1 MRARGILGR
10 SKRWIGG
17 SIHRFLFENDYLRDE
32 YFTTSYMVPQRLL
45 LCIRVVLF
53 FYCLAV
59 LATNLSI
66 NIVHEAGWS
75 WAVYFTTLTYIG
87 IAMYYWFAAYNTARC
102 LLKHRRVSRGSVA
115 GRTISHPTPLP
126 PDQLVL
132 LAAASNRV
140 FGTPASLVPV
150 DGRAGYRETGLD
162 RVRLLRLDTYHANE
176 SQTNSEVSETVQDMS
191 PLGDISVH
199 SEVDITASTKI
210 SEQPARSAAHQ
221 LSLATQW
228 ILYELF
234 ACYAPLVSI
243 IYWSILF
250 PTQPAMDTA
259 ADMWTS
265 VSMHALNTVLMGLEV
280 LVFARSP
287 FRWTHVSVA
296 LSAMLVYLGL
306 VYMMVGLYDFYV
318 YPFFSVQY
326 FGAGGV
332 AVFCVLLLDV
342 AAISWVVLLMIHHW
356 RDKAYPRKWPPVQCT
371 PIAA

>member
-10 SKRWIGG
+10 SKRWIGD
-17 SIHRFLFENDYLRDE
+17 SIHRFLFENAYLRDE
-32 YFTTSYMVPQRLL
+32 YFTTSYIVPQRLL
-45 LCIRVVLF
+45 LCIRIVLF

-66 NIVHEAGWS
+66 NIVHDAGWS

-87 IAMYYWFAAYNTARC
+87 ITMYYWFAAYNTARC
-102 LLKHRRVSRGSVA
+102 LLKHRHVSRGSVA

-150 DGRAGYRETGLD
+150 DGRAGYREAGLD

-191 PLGDISVH
+191 QLGDISVH
-199 SEVDITASTKI
+199 SEVNITASTKFP
-210 SEQPARSAAHQ
+210 EQPARSAAQQ

-243 IYWSILF
+243 VYWSILF

-259 ADMWTS
+259 ADLWTS
-265 VSMHALNTVLMGLEV
+265 ISMHALNTVLMGLEV

-356 RDKAYPRKWPPVQCT
+356 RDKAYPRKWPSVQCT